1 MLAVSQSG
9 DREAD
14 MSLIHRIAISRNDRE
29 RQTVA
34 SEAIAAMD
42 RYMIAGW
49 NKSLR
54 AEISRKG
61 RALAPQEPGHDR
73 R

>member
-1 MLAVSQSG
+1 
-9 DREAD
+9 

-42 RYMIAGW
+42 RYTIAGW
-49 NKSLR
+49 NKNLR
-54 AEISRKG
+54 AEITRKN
-61 RALAPQEPGHDR
+61 RALAPQQPGHQR